1 MIREGIL
8 LFPNQPD
15 EAVTYRTRVAG
26 LRLLERGIRTMAK
39 AGIDKV
45 LVVMPP
51 AAKLNLTAFTR
62 KLPLELRFV
71 SWGSSPAPEELP
83 AGDFLVL
90 LGDYVHHHSSLTD
103 LMNRE
108 LGDLNAIVQ
117 VSDPQQQGVNMVVEA
132 GPRLA
137 FRATETPDGP
147 VCTGTF
153 LCAANLFSAQEMAD
167 DQLDFWT
174 LLADKAETGHT
185 QHAFAQPL
193 WRRVRDRR
201 DARAVKNM
209 LFGQVTKKTS
219 GFVSRHLNA
228 RLSIPTS
235 KILVETGL
243 SPHMITMLLVMPT
256 GLGAAYLMLSPNE
269 YPKLALSGILWHLAA
284 VFDRCDGE
292 VARVKLC
299 ESKFGAWFDTVTDNI
314 AYVCASLC
322 FLVGFSKV
330 HPEPVYM
337 IIGLSCI
344 GMLLVFLV
352 VMYISAWR
360 SGSGSLQHFMTNFTR
375 QVAEA
380 DRGLIYRIL
389 QRGTFMG
396 KRDFFSFFYF
406 LTAVADGIEV
416 FFLFAALL
424 YIVQLIGAVS
434 FYRRMHR
441 AAH

>member
-1 MIREGIL
+1 VG
-8 LFPNQPD
+8 
-15 EAVTYRTRVAG
+15 
-26 LRLLERGIRTMAK
+26 
-39 AGIDKV
+39 
-45 LVVMPP
+45 
-51 AAKLNLTAFTR
+51 
-62 KLPLELRFV
+62 
-71 SWGSSPAPEELP
+71 
-83 AGDFLVL
+83 
-90 LGDYVHHHSSLTD
+90 
-103 LMNRE
+103 
-108 LGDLNAIVQ
+108 
-117 VSDPQQQGVNMVVEA
+117 
-132 GPRLA
+132 
-137 FRATETPDGP
+137 
-147 VCTGTF
+147 
-153 LCAANLFSAQEMAD
+153 
-167 DQLDFWT
+167 
-174 LLADKAETGHT
+174 
-185 QHAFAQPL
+185 
-193 WRRVRDRR
+193 DRR

-256 GLGAAYLMLSPNE
+256 GLVAAYLMLSPYE
-269 YPKLALSGILWHLAA
+269 YPKLALSGILWYLAA

-322 FLVGFSKV
+322 FLAGFSKV

-360 SGSGSLQHFMTNFTR
+360 SGSGSLQHFMTNFTK
-375 QVAEA
+375 QVTEA

-396 KRDFFSFFYF
+396 KRDFFSFFYL
-406 LTAVADGIEV
+406 LTAVANSIEV

-441 AAH
+441 VAH